1 MYNEN
6 PPTKLSIS
14 HHNTTMSAEL
24 PWDADLDTIMEAF
37 VGCLR
42 GITFGDWVVKG
53 IKEWCEEHLPEE
65 EENEEPDW
73 KDE

>member
-1 MYNEN
+1 MAYNDN

-14 HHNTTMSAEL
+14 HHHTTMSAEL
-24 PWDADLDTIMEAF
+24 PWDAGLDDIMEAF

-53 IKEWCEEHLPEE
+53 IKEWCEDNLPEE
-65 EENEEPDW
+65 D